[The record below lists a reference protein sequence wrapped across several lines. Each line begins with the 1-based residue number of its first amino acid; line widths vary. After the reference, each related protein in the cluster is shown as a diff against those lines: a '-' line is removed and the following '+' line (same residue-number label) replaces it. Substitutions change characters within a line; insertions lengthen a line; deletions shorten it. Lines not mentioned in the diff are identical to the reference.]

1 MQLKAAD
8 PHITHEPRIPA
19 DDGPQ
24 RTTRNAKA
32 RPNASLAALL
42 TAAAALLPASQA
54 AKAADSDNADTRASY
69 RFSEYEEDSLN
80 ASAVIGDPKR
90 YRVLSQELSLDT
102 KLGGGAWGV
111 KLDATHEV
119 MSGSSPLF
127 VEPDANGRPVQVLSG
142 ATIRDHRSALSA
154 SLTQNPGTSA
164 NTIYTAS
171 YSTERDYHATAAGIE
186 RSQPLDQTTTLGY
199 GGSFSHD
206 LIRPF
211 DAAIYGRIARATK
224 NTASAFG
231 SLAWVLDR
239 DSVLQAGV
247 QLNLEH
253 GFLTDPYKLFAYGDD
268 VRHESRPERRVEAA
282 GLLRYRHS
290 YAQIDAA
297 LHLDYRYAQDSWGL
311 TSHTVEAS
319 WYQGLGNG
327 WRLVPSLRW
336 YSQSAARFYAPFF
349 AAPAGQRFYSSDY
362 RLGTFGAFSTSINV
376 RKAVGRWEFSVGAER
391 YHAAKGLALGG
402 GGAPVPAL
410 VDFTRAWAGLDYG
423 FD

>member
-1 MQLKAAD
+1 MSSRAS
-8 PHITHEPRIPA
+8 P
-19 DDGPQ
+19 
-24 RTTRNAKA
+24 
-32 RPNASLAALL
+32 SLAALL
-42 TAAAALLPASQA
+42 TAAAALLPTPQA
-54 AKAADSDNADTRASY
+54 TKAADSDDSNTRASY
-69 RFSEYEEDSLN
+69 RFSEYDEDSLN
-80 ASAVIGDPKR
+80 ASSVIGDPKR
-90 YRVLSQELSLDT
+90 YRVLSQEFDLDT
-102 KLGGGAWGV
+102 KLASGAWGL

-119 MSGSSPLF
+119 MSGSSPWF
-127 VEPDANGRPVQVLSG
+127 VEPDAKGRPVQVLSG

-154 SLTQNPGTSA
+154 SLTQNPGTST
-164 NTIYTAS
+164 NTTYTAS
-171 YSTERDYHATAAGIE
+171 YSTERDYHATAVGVE
-186 RSQPLDQTTTLGY
+186 RSQALDQTTTLGY

-206 LIRPF
+206 LIEPT

-224 NTASAFG
+224 NTGSTFA

-268 VRHESRPERRVEAA
+268 ILHESRPDRRVEAA
-282 GLLRYRHS
+282 GLVRYRHS

-336 YSQSAARFYAPFF
+336 YSQSAARFYAPFLID
-349 AAPAGQRFYSSDY
+349 PAGERYYSSDY
-362 RLGTFGAFSTSINV
+362 RLSTFGAFSTSINI
-376 RKAVGRWEFSVGAER
+376 RKAIGRWEFSLGAER
-391 YHAAKGLALGG
+391 YHSAKGLALGG
-402 GGAPVPAL
+402 GGAPAPAL
-410 VDFTRAWAGLDYG
+410 VDFTRAWGGIDYG

>member
-1 MQLKAAD
+1 MSSRAS
-8 PHITHEPRIPA
+8 P
-19 DDGPQ
+19 
-24 RTTRNAKA
+24 
-32 RPNASLAALL
+32 SLAALL
-42 TAAAALLPASQA
+42 TAAAALLPAPQA
-54 AKAADSDNADTRASY
+54 TKAAETDDANTRASY
-69 RFSEYEEDSLN
+69 RFSEYDEDSLN
-80 ASAVIGDPKR
+80 ASSVIGDPKR
-90 YRVLSQELSLDT
+90 YRVLSQQLDIDT
-102 KLGGGAWGV
+102 KLAAGAWGL

-119 MSGSSPLF
+119 MSGSSPWF
-127 VEPDANGRPVQVLSG
+127 VEPDTKGRPVQVLSG

-154 SLTQNPGTSA
+154 SLTQNPGTST
-164 NTIYTAS
+164 NTTYTAS

-186 RSQPLDQTTTLGY
+186 RSQALDPTTTLGY

-206 LIRPF
+206 LIRPT

-224 NTASAFG
+224 NTASTFG

-239 DSVLQAGV
+239 DSVIQAGI

-253 GFLTDPYKLFAYGDD
+253 GFLTDPYKLFDYGDD
-268 VRHESRPERRVEAA
+268 IRHESRPDRRVEAA
-282 GLLRYRHS
+282 GLVRYRRS

-336 YSQSAARFYAPFF
+336 YSQSAARFYAPFL
-349 AAPAGQRFYSSDY
+349 ADPAGERFYSSDY
-362 RLGTFGAFSTSINV
+362 RLGTFGAFSTSLNI
-376 RKAVGRWEFSVGAER
+376 RKAIGRWEFSLGAER
-391 YHAAKGLALGG
+391 YHSSRGLALGGG

-410 VDFTRAWAGLDYG
+410 VDFTRAWAGVDYG